1 MIKARDGRPEAD
13 LEHAFPAL
21 PCVHAHSVMSN
32 SLHPLGDSLP
42 GSSVQGIL

>member
-1 MIKARDGRPEAD
+1 MIKAGDGRPATD
-13 LEHAFPAL
+13 PEHAFPAL

-32 SLHPLGDSLP
+32 SFHPMSGSLP